1 MASNVEVG
9 ILVKGA
15 GTTADVARALRA
27 MANTI
32 DKKGLPALTGEWE
45 VETMVIITRT
55 R

>member
-9 ILVKGA
+9 VLIKGA
-15 GTTADVARALRA
+15 ETTADVARALRA

-32 DKKGLPALTGEWE
+32 DRKGLPALTGEWE
-45 VETMVIITRT
+45 VEGIVMITRT